1 MFLAK
6 LLMLNPIQFIA
17 NTTIK
22 FLIKR
27 FNVNQVAFSLINILY
42 HAAKSLVGSVG
53 IFPTIRILRDVRKF
67 LTTFEGQPFAAHNEL
82 RDFLNNRHTP
92 YLVETICHKLIPVLS
107 FCFPKTSGLLFIY
120 DFFLVGFFTTV
131 LKPITKYFIK
141 TTLGLVLSAT
151 GILWNESLSSI
162 SYLKDFSLYV
172 IETLESHTSFR
183 VPRISRDFV
192 DTTLPSD
199 QGIKDARGPEHNHHN
214 IPVDFTDVDPDIQNT
229 GALLSFLGVLLI
241 GVLVSVSVIIIADHL
256 APDTIQSI
264 PVVNTISD
272 SVHVAFN
279 TVYESFSNLF
289 SGGPGTPPGT
299 GDNINGPRVEV
310 ISRSSSGGSDITITD
325 NRSPITPPT
334 SRPATPYPVNNNE
347 WA

>member
-42 HAAKSLVGSVG
+42 HAAKSLVGSVD

-67 LTTFEGQPFAAHNEL
+67 LTTFEGRPTAAHFEL
-82 RDFLNNRHTP
+82 RNFLSARHNP
-92 YLVETICHKLIPVLS
+92 YLVETICHKLIPVISL
-107 FCFPKTSGLLFIY
+107 CFPKTSGMLFIY
-120 DFFLVGFFTTV
+120 DFFLVGFFTTI
-131 LKPITKYFIK
+131 LKPITKYLVK
-141 TTLGLVLSAT
+141 TSLGLVLSAT
-151 GILWNESLSSI
+151 GILWNETLSSI
-162 SYLKDFSLYV
+162 SYLKDFSLYI
-172 IETLESHTSFR
+172 IETLESHSSFR
-183 VPRISRDFV
+183 IPRFNNEIITDNVP
-192 DTTLPSD
+192 
-199 QGIKDARGPEHNHHN
+199 ARGPTVDTHTTPVHNV
-214 IPVDFTDVDPDIQNT
+214 PVDFTDMDPDIQNT
-229 GALLSFLGVLLI
+229 GALFSFLGVLLI
-241 GVLVSVSVIIIADHL
+241 GVVTVISVIVIADHL
-256 APDTIQSI
+256 APDTIQNI
-264 PVVNTISD
+264 PVINTISN
-272 SVHVAFN
+272 SVHVGFN
-279 TVYESFSNLF
+279 GIYDTIANLF

-325 NRSPITPPT
+325 NRAPITPPT